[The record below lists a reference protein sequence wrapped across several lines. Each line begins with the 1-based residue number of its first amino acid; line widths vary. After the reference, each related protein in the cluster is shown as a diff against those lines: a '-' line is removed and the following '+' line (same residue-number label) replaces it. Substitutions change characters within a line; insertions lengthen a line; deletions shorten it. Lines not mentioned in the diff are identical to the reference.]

1 MTTETTPMA
10 DDVQYLDLK
19 DLKVR
24 EDQLYRLEDK
34 AEIKKLAASIDEVGI
49 LHNFVADPD
58 GNICS
63 GTRRYGALGVLKW
76 DSQVPVRKVS
86 KELADAIVLA
96 ANSTT
101 QAPDPLRES
110 ALVKSMVLKGWSVKD
125 IATTM
130 CWEPRRVALLQQL
143 QNLCNEAKAAIAD
156 SHHYMHDW
164 PYEWIELYAQ
174 MAPDAQR
181 ESLAANRFQYVRDL
195 SQLEHQLAS
204 YFHVLGKAPWA
215 LDDAT
220 LVPTAGKDGT
230 CITCPN
236 QSLSKPFLF
245 DELETGGDVKKAVC
259 QDVSCWLTKA
269 NACAGRKIAELRDKN
284 PESVIVVHHGAKEAL
299 PVLKEHPTFM
309 EHQVTT
315 CAKSEKGAVP
325 ALVLRGDGSMTRGY
339 VRKPVETASPAKAG
353 KAATAKKPE
362 VSDAER
368 LKIQKEKLEARR
380 KQWVVNHIISQIREW
395 GDRKPPSHEVVL
407 GFVAAFRVEQPLT
420 EDGLPRGL
428 HGNVKVRRELF
439 ALAKSD
445 GKFCNSVW
453 PRVRLDIAQSISP
466 MGRGDDMLDDE
477 YAEAIWL
484 ADILGL
490 GAEREFRVLAE
501 QAAPTPKSMLPKP
514 KKEPKAAAKVV
525 KKKKAARAEDGFQ
538 PDSGS

>member
-1 MTTETTPMA
+1 MTTDTTPMA
-10 DDVQYLDLK
+10 DGVQSVDLK
-19 DLKVR
+19 ELKVR
-24 EDQLYRLEDK
+24 EDQQYRLEDK

-49 LHNFVADPD
+49 LHNFVTDPD

-76 DSQVPVRKVS
+76 DRPVPVRKVS

-110 ALVKSMVLKGWSVKD
+110 ALVNAMVLKGWSLQD

-143 QNLCNEAKAAIAD
+143 QNLCEDAKKAIVNPN
-156 SHHYMHDW
+156 HFMHDW
-164 PYEWIELYAQ
+164 AYEWIELFAQ
-174 MAPDAQR
+174 IAHEDQR
-181 ESLAANRFQYVRDL
+181 KCLADNYFQYVRDL
-195 SQLEHQLAS
+195 SQLEHQLTS
-204 YFHVLGKAPWA
+204 FFHVLSRAPWA

-230 CITCPN
+230 CVTCPN
-236 QSLSKPFLF
+236 HSHGKPFLF
-245 DELETGGDVKKAVC
+245 DELEANGDLRKAVC
-259 QDVSCWLTKA
+259 QNKSCWLEKS
-269 NACAGRKIAELRDKN
+269 NACAGRKITELRDKN
-284 PESVIVVHHGAKEAL
+284 PESVIVVHHGAREAL
-299 PVLKEHPTFM
+299 PILKEHPTFM

-315 CAKSEKGAVP
+315 CAKTEKGAVP
-325 ALVLRGDGSMTRGY
+325 ALILKGDGSMARGY
-339 VRKPVETASPAKAG
+339 VRKPMETASPAKAG
-353 KAATAKKPE
+353 KAAAAKKPE
-362 VSDAER
+362 VSDIER
-368 LKIQKEKLEARR
+368 LKIQKERLESRR
-380 KQWVVNHIISQIREW
+380 KQWVVNHIVSQVREW
-395 GDRKPPSHEVVL
+395 GDRKPPSHEVIL

-428 HGNVKVRRELF
+428 HGNVKVRKELF

-445 GKFCNSVW
+445 GKFSNSVW

-501 QAAPTPKSMLPKP
+501 QAAPTPKSLLSKS
-514 KKEPKAAAKVV
+514 KAAPKVV
-525 KKKKAARAEDGFQ
+525 KKKKGARAEDGFQ
-538 PDSGS
+538 PESDS